1 MHFYPYSGH
10 SNSQIMFAIRNTV
23 NNIVSLQAEFDG
35 TTGQV
40 RINHWENSAWVYIF
54 STASTLTLGNISS
67 GFESFLI
74 YHPDIFLDTWN
85 LVIFEIVQAQP
96 ASLGTGHCSVRIW
109 INGAVSSTGTFG
121 DFSSGITLFADI
133 NNAAIDICSTRNN
146 GLSTRNSAKDG
157 NYDVL
162 NFLWYKGTE
171 TLFANSSGK
180 KNSELL
186 G

>member
-1 MHFYPYSGH
+1 
-10 SNSQIMFAIRNTV
+10 MFAIRNTA

-35 TTGQV
+35 TT
-40 RINHWENSAWVYIF
+40 RKIKINHWENSAWSLVF
-54 STASTLTLGNISS
+54 TTTSSLTLGNISS

-74 YHPDIFLDTWN
+74 FHPEIFLDTWN

-109 INGAVSSTGTFG
+109 INGAVSSTGNFG
-121 DFSSGITLFADI
+121 DFSAGIALFADI

-171 TLFANSSGK
+171 TLFVNALGT
-180 KNSELL
+180 KNSGLFL
-186 G
+186 TYYIFLFS

>member
-1 MHFYPYSGH
+1 
-10 SNSQIMFAIRNTV
+10 MFAIRNTV